1 MSNPQ
6 ILTCP
11 KCGAKNRV
19 ATQRIDGSHIPVCG
33 RCKTRLSATTGHNGG
48 PVTITDANFASEV
61 ERSDVPVLL
70 DLWAPW
76 CAPCRM
82 MSPVIDQ
89 LATQMAGR
97 VRVGK
102 LNVDENPATA
112 GRFNV
117 SSIPTLV
124 VFQSGREV
132 DRIVGIQS
140 KEELSRRLERA
151 IA

>member
-1 MSNPQ
+1 
-6 ILTCP
+6 
-11 KCGAKNRV
+11 
-19 ATQRIDGSHIPVCG
+19 
-33 RCKTRLSATTGHNGG
+33 
-48 PVTITDANFASEV
+48 
-61 ERSDVPVLL
+61 
-70 DLWAPW
+70 
-76 CAPCRM
+76 M

-97 VRVGK
+97 LRVGK

-112 GRFNV
+112 ARFNV

-124 VFQSGREV
+124 VLQSGREV
-132 DRIVGIQS
+132 DRIVGMQS